1 MEKVIQCGF
10 GLLLAL
16 TLPIWSV
23 QGEQAPAG
31 DLPNFNVVPENA
43 ARAVRHNGPSVGRT
57 VAAAAASAMCGAMV
71 CGLADFLWNY
81 PRVLVIFWFT
91 FAMAIAGVKVCTEE
105 AK

>member
-1 MEKVIQCGF
+1 MQCGF

-23 QGEQAPAG
+23 QGEQAPA
-31 DLPNFNVVPENA
+31 DDRSDFDVVPENA

-71 CGLADFLWNY
+71 CGLAEFLWNY
-81 PRVLVIFWFT
+81 PRVLGIFWFT

>member
-1 MEKVIQCGF
+1 MNHKNAG
-10 GLLLAL
+10 
-16 TLPIWSV
+16 
-23 QGEQAPAG
+23 PAG
-31 DLPNFNVVPENA
+31 SRP
-43 ARAVRHNGPSVGRT
+43 NGPSVGRT